1 MMTSP
6 DSNSPANVV
15 MVELVASPAGTI
27 TQATRGVGSFAVIS
41 SSVVAGSAPN
51 PATASL
57 ALSESS
63 KATTS
68 IPCSIRRWVML
79 APILPKPTMA
89 IFMIRSSLSS
99 DWSTSDWSTS
109 DWSTS
114 RAQGTRLVGQGLH
127 QLVERLGE
135 RGNPFGLECLSH
147 VLHVDAGIGQCRH
160 HLVDSGG
167 VRVDGPGYRAVIE
180 EGRDGGIRQC
190 VDGVGA
196 DEGIDVGQ
204 VRVGRVLGGSGRP
217 QRALHVGSFGGE
229 GVPALARKALG
240 EQPEGLAGLRHRR
253 PSAQPGEITVLSGH
267 RLDPPVHLGVDSA
280 HEE

>member
-57 ALSESS
+57 ALSERS

-99 DWSTSDWSTS
+99 DWSTSDWG
-109 DWSTS
+109 TS

-127 QLVERLGE
+127 QLVEGLGE
-135 RGNPFGLECLSH
+135 RGDPFGLECLPH

-160 HLVDSGG
+160 HLVGSGE
-167 VRVDGPGYRAVIE
+167 VRVDGPGYRAVIK

-204 VRVGRVLGGSGRP
+204 VRVRGVLGGSGRP

-229 GVPALARKALG
+229 GIPALARKALG
-240 EQPEGLAGLRHRR
+240 EQPEGLGGPGPRR
-253 PSAQPGEITVLSGH
+253 PPAQPGEITVLSGH